1 MITNSEPEFVDAL
14 KAAVAPTPVYWG
26 WAPFE
31 TTGDPATLPIV
42 TVMRAVYSTAAWLE
56 MCDNGA
62 MGDTTLLV
70 HVWSLGYEDARTLQA
85 LARTKLLDVPGWCLQ
100 SEVDTFEPA
109 IRAWRI
115 ESQWMAA
122 GVSPL

>member
-1 MITNSEPEFVDAL
+1 MITNDEPEFLAAL

-31 TTGDPATLPIV
+31 TTGDVPSLPVV
-42 TVMRAVYSTAAWLE
+42 TVVRAVYTTAAWLE

-70 HVWSLGYEDARTLQA
+70 HVWTNGYEDARALQA
-85 LARTKLLDVPGWCLQ
+85 LARAGLLDMPGWCLQ
-100 SEVDTFEPA
+100 SEIDTFEPTF
-109 IRAWRI
+109 RAWRI